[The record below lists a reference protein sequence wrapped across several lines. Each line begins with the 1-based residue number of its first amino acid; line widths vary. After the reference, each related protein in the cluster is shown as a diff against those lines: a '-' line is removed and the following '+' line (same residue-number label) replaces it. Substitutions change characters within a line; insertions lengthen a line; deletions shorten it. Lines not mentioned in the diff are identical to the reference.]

1 MLARISLSLLAHAA
15 LGCNFKSGSIVF
27 RAKFHVFR
35 GEHGTIEGRL
45 IMQANLSAGQD
56 RDLSSRIMG
65 RVRLLGCARHNL
77 QAKRLHATMRGI
89 CPPLSIRIVRNVFQL
104 RYKL

>member
-1 MLARISLSLLAHAA
+1 MS
-15 LGCNFKSGSIVF
+15 

-35 GEHGTIEGRL
+35 GEHGTMEEGRL

-65 RVRLLGCARHNL
+65 GVRLLGCARHNL
-77 QAKRLHATMRGI
+77 EAKCLRATMRAI
-89 CPPLSIRIVRNVFQL
+89 PPLLGFHPHLHDMIFDVLFI
-104 RYKL
+104 RYKIFLLARIFE

>member
-1 MLARISLSLLAHAA
+1 M
-15 LGCNFKSGSIVF
+15 
-27 RAKFHVFR
+27 
-35 GEHGTIEGRL
+35 EGRL

-77 QAKRLHATMRGI
+77 EAKRLHAML
-89 CPPLSIRIVRNVFQL
+89 CEEFVSLLCFLSALCETFFNVFHL
-104 RYKL
+104 GINYKCNIPARTNSNRHENVDASFVRRSN

>member
-1 MLARISLSLLAHAA
+1 MS
-15 LGCNFKSGSIVF
+15 

-35 GEHGTIEGRL
+35 GEHGTMEGRL

-65 RVRLLGCARHNL
+65 GVRLLGCARHNL
-77 QAKRLHATMRGI
+77 EAKCLRATMRAI
-89 CPPLSIRIVRNVFQL
+89 CSSPPRFPSAFARYDFQ
-104 RYKL
+104 RFIY

>member
-1 MLARISLSLLAHAA
+1 M
-15 LGCNFKSGSIVF
+15 
-27 RAKFHVFR
+27 
-35 GEHGTIEGRL
+35 EGRL

-77 QAKRLHATMRGI
+77 EAKRLHASMRGI
-89 CPPLSIRIVRNVFQL
+89 CLPPLLSIRIVR
-104 RYKL
+104 

>member
-1 MLARISLSLLAHAA
+1 M
-15 LGCNFKSGSIVF
+15 F